1 MDDNS
6 DIIETLL
13 RITTTT
19 SNKDKVI
26 MSIEEGN
33 EASEF
38 TVRVFDISDDTE
50 QETLI
55 KEIAYG
61 VLSMLHDEDKLDSI
75 RNLGKYEFAINKQN
89 KSSPVQHIGDNVIAF
104 VPR

>member
-1 MDDNS
+1 MDDDS

-13 RITTTT
+13 GITD
-19 SNKDKVI
+19 SKDKVI

-33 EASEF
+33 EDSDF
-38 TVRVFDISDDTE
+38 TVRVFDLSDDTE

>member
-1 MDDNS
+1 MDDDS

-13 RITTTT
+13 GITD
-19 SNKDKVI
+19 SKDKVI

-33 EASEF
+33 EDRDF
-38 TVRVFDISDDTE
+38 TGRVFDLSDDTE

>member
-1 MDDNS
+1 MDDDS

-13 RITTTT
+13 GITTTT

-55 KEIAYG
+55 KEIENA
-61 VLSMLHDEDKLDSI
+61 K
-75 RNLGKYEFAINKQN
+75 
-89 KSSPVQHIGDNVIAF
+89 VQF
-104 VPR
+104 